1 MDEGM
6 TGGYMLDYFG
16 KNASDLREKRLWL
29 LDMDGTIYQEE
40 EIFEGTLDFLRA
52 ITDSGG
58 EYVFITNNSSKSVV
72 DYLNKV
78 HRMGI
83 RAEKE
88 NFFTSAQA
96 TILFLQ
102 KNYPGAKVY
111 CEGTRSLILEL
122 QNAGIDVT
130 EQVEP
135 VDIVLMGF
143 DMELTSQKLR
153 NTCEILTMQDVVYIA
168 TNPDWVYPVSF
179 GFVPDCGSI
188 CSMIKN
194 ATGKYPKFIGKPEP
208 TMIDIVRE
216 QKHRSAEE
224 TVVVGDRLYTD
235 IAAGVNAGVTSIA
248 VLSGESTV
256 EDILKD
262 SVHPTYTFRDVR
274 EIYNIIR

>member
-1 MDEGM
+1 
-6 TGGYMLDYFG
+6 MLDFFG
-16 KNASDLREKRLWL
+16 KDASELKKKTLWL

-40 EIFEGTLDFLRA
+40 KIFEGTLDFLDA
-52 ITDSGG
+52 ILANGG
-58 EYVFITNNSSKSVV
+58 KYVFITNNSSKSVT
-72 DYLNKV
+72 DYLEKV

-83 RAEKE
+83 KADEE

-96 TILFLQ
+96 TILYL
-102 KNYPGAKVY
+102 KECYPDAKVY
-111 CEGTRSLILEL
+111 CEGTRSLVRELE
-122 QNAGIDVT
+122 QSGIHVT
-130 EQVEP
+130 EKVEP

-153 NTCEILTMQDVVYIA
+153 NTCEILTTQNVVYLA

-188 CSMIKN
+188 CGMIKN
-194 ATGKYPKFIGKPEP
+194 ATGKYPQYIGKPEP
-208 TMIDIVRE
+208 TMVNIVR
-216 QKHRSAEE
+216 KKMNKSAEE

-235 IAAGVNAGVTSIA
+235 IAAGLNAGVTAID

-262 SVHPTYTFRDVR
+262 AVKPTYTFRDVR
-274 EIYNIIR
+274 EIYKIIR